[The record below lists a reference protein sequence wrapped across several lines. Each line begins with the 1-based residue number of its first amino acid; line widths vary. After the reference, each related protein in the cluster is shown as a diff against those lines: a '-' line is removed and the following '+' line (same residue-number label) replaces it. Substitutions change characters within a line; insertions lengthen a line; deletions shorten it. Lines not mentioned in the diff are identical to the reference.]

1 MIQVQQGALGPFKQD
16 LAALPI
22 ELMQQPGHIG
32 DQGRQLLGE
41 PQGILQRRAAVNGV
55 RPVVMLEREI
65 VELQQGQ
72 QPLLKTRRG
81 QQIAGAQGPPGRL
94 VLVGGAYAAPG
105 GA

>member
-16 LAALPI
+16 LAALLVD
-22 ELMQQPGHIG
+22 LMQQPGHIG

-41 PQGILQRRAAVNGV
+41 PQGLLQGRAAVDGV
-55 RPVVMLEREI
+55 RAVVMLEREV

-81 QQIAGAQGPPGRL
+81 QQIASAQGPPGRL
-94 VLVGGAYAAPG
+94 VLIGGADAAPG